1 MADQEEVKVITVMGR
16 ETMVRK
22 LNESALLSL
31 AQIGRGMRD
40 PETPE
45 ERRRAVNRL
54 GRLGDIL
61 ESVFV
66 SEDDVE
72 RLHDDLIAGKMN
84 LEEALDVLGDAA
96 KAFNQDED
104 LRKPTQGPVKTV
116 ARRARR

>member
-1 MADQEEVKVITVMGR
+1 MTDQEEVKMITVKGR
-16 ETMVRK
+16 DTMVRR

-40 PETPE
+40 PETPQ

-54 GRLGDIL
+54 GRLGDII

-66 SEDDVE
+66 DEEDVE
-72 RLHDDLIAGKMN
+72 RFHDDLIAGEMT
-84 LEEALDVLGDAA
+84 LEEAMTVLGDAA
-96 KAFNQDED
+96 RAFNQDED
-104 LRKPTQGPVKTV
+104 VRKPTQGPVKTV